1 MPNRETASLSEIIEC
16 LEKTYCG
23 HFSVEINHLS
33 VSLSEEISKE
43 KEINYHMQ
51 NTRNSVLIHFYFR
64 AKKRNCGLH
73 KKLKKAQTFC

>member
-51 NTRNSVLIHFYFR
+51 NTRNL
-64 AKKRNCGLH
+64 ARNNVPLFII
-73 KKLKKAQTFC
+73 TSE

>member
-51 NTRNSVLIHFYFR
+51 NTRNL
-64 AKKRNCGLH
+64 ARNNMPLFII
-73 KKLKKAQTFC
+73 TSE

>member
-43 KEINYHMQ
+43 KEINHHMQ
-51 NTRNSVLIHFYFR
+51 NTRNL
-64 AKKRNCGLH
+64 ARNNVPLFII
-73 KKLKKAQTFC
+73 TSE

>member
-1 MPNRETASLSEIIEC
+1 VPNRETASLSEIIEC

-51 NTRNSVLIHFYFR
+51 NTRNL
-64 AKKRNCGLH
+64 ARNNVPLFII
-73 KKLKKAQTFC
+73 TSE